1 MSLVDKVLIKNIIIL
16 PHELDR
22 NLQSNIFERAKE
34 SFAGKIIGG
43 RLLLNIQ
50 TVSKNGY
57 IKVIDHRCQMNV
69 RVKGLTYIV
78 AKGDIVEI
86 KISHG
91 SSLGSYGRDPRVYND
106 AALFYI
112 PDTVLEPGNVLNV
125 SVIAC
130 KIESNM
136 FISICKIV

>member
-1 MSLVDKVLIKNIIIL
+1 MSLADIVVIRNIIIL
-16 PHELDR
+16 PHELDQ

-34 SFAGKIIGG
+34 SFATRIIGG

-50 TVSKNGY
+50 SVSKNGY
-57 IKVIDHRCQMNV
+57 IKVIDHRCQMSV
-69 RVKGLTYIV
+69 RIKGLSYIV
-78 AKGDIVEI
+78 SIGDNIEI
-86 KISHG
+86 KISNG
-91 SSLGSYGRDPRVYND
+91 STLGSYGRDPRVCND

-125 SVIAC
+125 TVVAC

-136 FISICKIV
+136 FIAICKIV